1 MSNQRE
7 KKWLLTNIVDY
18 IIIIHDGLT
27 KSYIQL
33 KSYCDPLINQRNIV
47 WFQPSLQKYQE
58 RNHPSY
64 IQNQN
69 RMKLESQGVL
79 RKDEPVSKK
88 MKRAGSVEPM
98 EKPESPLP
106 ELPGNLQQKQVHF
119 FFLTIYV
126 LNINTHVYGYFHNDT
141 LCLLIY
147 LPLSNLKK

>member
-1 MSNQRE
+1 
-7 KKWLLTNIVDY
+7 
-18 IIIIHDGLT
+18 
-27 KSYIQL
+27 
-33 KSYCDPLINQRNIV
+33 
-47 WFQPSLQKYQE
+47 
-58 RNHPSY
+58 
-64 IQNQN
+64 
-69 RMKLESQGVL
+69 MKLEGQGVL